1 MKIKEL
7 KIDKPVDDNWGI
19 PRSQMPQIQTNDY
32 PAFLDYL
39 DSHGVNFVKDT
50 VPAHSLKP
58 IQGEFSDKGVEKAL
72 AKRKLDKPCI
82 VSSDG
87 HIIDGHHR
95 WLAALN
101 TKQNVSVYRA
111 DIPAHDLLK
120 LVNDFPK
127 VYYKNIYTED
137 KLTKFVE
144 PNFNSEWE
152 EAERYPEFQKIGKA
166 AWIKLAKKGK
176 EFTIKSAKDINNTD
190 AADPDSFKSLDP
202 NKQRRALAQL
212 EKGTIEL
219 PIVAVY
225 SDGYKELIG
234 GNTRLTAMM
243 AQDGQAT
250 VWAFKVPDEV
260 ANLAENFADGKV
272 KGKSRPGRVKR
283 AGASCKGSV
292 TDLRA
297 RAKKASGEKAKM
309 YHWCANMKSGK
320 KKKTEDVDVMEEIL
334 KESVESDNIISDEV
348 RVLGKLFTKNG
359 YEIRV
364 VGGAV
369 RDVALGKEPKD
380 IDLATDAT
388 PTEMQAMF
396 DKANLKHIPTGIE
409 HGTISVIIDKEP
421 YEITTLRADKETD
434 GRHAEVEFVRSW
446 EQDAERR
453 DLTYNAMSMD
463 MDGKIHDYF
472 GGMDDLQDKVSR
484 FVGDPTKRIQEDYL
498 RILRYFRF
506 QARLDKPKFDKE
518 AIDAISKEAKG
529 LKQISAER
537 VWMEI
542 SKLLIAPS
550 AIPVLKQM
558 GETGVADV
566 IGLDVSNANSVK
578 FDNPIMNLAM
588 LSDDVGI
595 GAKWKMSNDNKTEL
609 AFYIAHKNKK
619 LSQQDVEDMISDGA
633 PATYLAN
640 VLKIQGQ
647 DPNWAKAQVP
657 QFPVTG
663 KDLINFGIKPGP
675 NMGKMLDV
683 LKQQWKKSR
692 FTASKEDLLTTLKE
706 ALINPDPKLPN
717 LKEPKK
723 LSKYAKRKKVF
734 SDDKDKPENEEPE
747 NSTDNI
753 VEDLSANAE
762 LYVDMD
768 GVLADFFGEW
778 AKLIGVDSWRNI
790 KNIEPALEKIR
801 QQKDFWINLPM
812 TSNALQLLSAIKAY
826 KGKYNILSAPLPGDK
841 NSEPQ
846 KRAWIKKNLS
856 SFPPE
861 KIIIDHNKAAYATQP
876 DGTPNGLIDDFGQN
890 VSKWEAAG
898 GIAFKYNDLKIDR
911 TISKLEKETST
922 PSYSINED
930 DVEVSMYGD
939 AEKGYTLSKIVVP
952 KELRGT
958 GIGSKKMRELVDK
971 ADNEGA
977 IIALTPDTTFG
988 ASSKGRLIKFY
999 KGFGFVP
1006 NVGRNKDFR
1015 YRETMI
1021 RYPKSSGGKDSTQ

>member
-7 KIDKPVDDNWGI
+7 KIDKPVDSNWGI

-101 TKQNVSVYRA
+101 TKQNVSVYKA

-127 VYYKNIYTED
+127 VYYKNIYTESD
-137 KLTKFVE
+137 VNYVKPQFDV
-144 PNFNSEWE
+144 EWE
-152 EAERYPEFQKIGKA
+152 EANRYNYFDKLGQAGWEELASKGKVVKVNTNSVKKIG
-166 AWIKLAKKGK
+166 
-176 EFTIKSAKDINNTD
+176 NTG
-190 AADPDSFKSLDP
+190 ADGSESLDD
-202 NKQRRALAQL
+202 L
-212 EKGTIEL
+212 ETDKVARLKKAMTSGTVEM
-219 PIVAVY
+219 PIVVKQPNGSLDLVA
-225 SDGYKELIG
+225 
-234 GNTRLTAMM
+234 GNTRLIGLISTQGEAK
-243 AQDGQAT
+243 
-250 VWAFKVPDEV
+250 VWLVDASKLE
-260 ANLAENFADGKV
+260 ENFADGKV
-272 KGKSRPGRVKR
+272 KGKSRPGRVKKS
-283 AGASCKGSV
+283 GASCNGSV
-292 TDLRA
+292 TSLRA
-297 RAKKASGEKAKM
+297 KAKKASGEKAKM

-320 KKKTEDVDVMEEIL
+320 KKAK

-472 GGMDDLQDKVSR
+472 NGMDDLQDKVSR

-692 FTASKEDLLTTLKE
+692 FTASKEDLLNTLKE

-723 LSKYAKRKKVF
+723 LSKYSKRKKVF
-734 SDDKDKPENEEPE
+734 GDDKDKPENEEPE

-898 GIAFKYNDLKIDR
+898 GIAIKHNDLKIDR
-911 TISKLEKETST
+911 TISKLDKETST